1 MARRDKPLY
10 RDTSDQK
17 IAGVCSGLG
26 RYFDLNT
33 NLVRVGF
40 VVATVFYGVS
50 ILAYAALWFV
60 MEPAPEGYF
69 DDDTEMAEGTD
80 KTDEATEPTID
91 LTTETEKSEE
101 TA

>member
-10 RDTSDQK
+10 RDTTDQK

-40 VVATVFYGVS
+40 VVTTVFYGVS

-60 MEPAPEGYF
+60 MDPAPEGYF
-69 DDDTEMAEGTD
+69 DDDAEKAEDTEKA
-80 KTDEATEPTID
+80 AEPTID
-91 LTTETEKSEE
+91 LTDETEKTEQ
-101 TA
+101 A